1 MIENILANLK
11 IERLNPMQ
19 EASINAWKE
28 GKDLIL
34 LSPTGSGKTLAYLL
48 PLVQSLKPGITGV
61 QAIVL
66 VPSRELALQIDQVF
80 KSMNT
85 SFKAVSCYGGRP
97 AMEEHRTIKGVQP
110 SVIIGTPGRIKIL
123 PIYGGQDI
131 VRQIRGLKDG
141 TQIIIGTPG
150 RMNDHLSKQN
160 FDADTVTTLV
170 IDEFDKCLEFGF
182 QEEMATVIGQLP
194 NLQRR
199 FLLSATDAEEIPQF
213 TGLNKTIKLNFLN
226 PEEQL
231 TQRLHLYKVLSPEK
245 DKLETLYK
253 LLCTLGS
260 QSTLVFCNHRESV
273 ERVGKYLQ
281 SKKFQ
286 CGIFHGGMEQDDRER
301 SLYKFRNGSCHVL
314 ISTDLAARGL
324 DIPEIENVVHYHLP
338 ANEDGYIHRNG
349 RTARWEAEGNSY
361 VILHAEETVPAYIT
375 DEPEE
380 FILPEVTPK
389 PSLPEYVT
397 LYIGKGKKDKINK
410 IDIVGFLFKKG
421 NLNKDEIGRIDVK
434 DHYSFAAVSRK
445 KIKQTLNLI
454 RNEKIKGIKTLIEE
468 AK

>member
-1 MIENILANLK
+1 MKQSELIIQALSQLK
-11 IERLNPMQ
+11 IDALNPMQ
-19 EASINAWKE
+19 EASIDAWKE
-28 GKDLIL
+28 GNDLIL

-48 PLVQSLKPGITGV
+48 PLLETLKPEVKGV
-61 QAIVL
+61 QAVVL

-85 SFKAVSCYGGRP
+85 PYKCMSCYGGRP
-97 AMEEHRTIKGVQP
+97 AMEEHRTMKGIEP
-110 SVIIGTPGRIKIL
+110 S
-123 PIYGGQDI
+123 
-131 VRQIRGLKDG
+131 
-141 TQIIIGTPG
+141 IIIGTPG

-160 FDADTVTTLV
+160 FDASTVKTLV

-194 NLQRR
+194 RLERR
-199 FLLSATDAEEIPQF
+199 FLLSATESEEIPQF
-213 TGLNKTIKLNFLN
+213 TGMNRTTKLSFLN
-226 PEEQL
+226 EEEPMSD
-231 TQRLHLYKVLSPEK
+231 RIHIYRVMSPIK

-260 QSTLVFCNHRESV
+260 ESTLVFCNHRESV

-281 SKKFQ
+281 SMKLP
-286 CGIFHGGMEQDDRER
+286 CGIFHGGMEQEDRER

-324 DIPEIENVVHYHLP
+324 DIPDIDHIVHYHLP
-338 ANEDGYIHRNG
+338 IQEDGYIHRNG

-361 VILHAEETVPAYIT
+361 IILHGEEQLPAYIAE
-375 DEPEE
+375 EPEFFE
-380 FILPEVTPK
+380 LPEKTPK
-389 PSLPEYVT
+389 PSQPEFVT

-410 IDIVGFLFKKG
+410 IDIVGFLSKKG
-421 NLNKDEIGRIDVK
+421 NLGKEEIGRIDVK
-434 DHYSFAAVSRK
+434 DHYAFVAIARK
-445 KIKQTLNLI
+445 KVKQTLSLI
-454 RNEKIKGIKTLIEE
+454 RDEKIKGVKTRIEE